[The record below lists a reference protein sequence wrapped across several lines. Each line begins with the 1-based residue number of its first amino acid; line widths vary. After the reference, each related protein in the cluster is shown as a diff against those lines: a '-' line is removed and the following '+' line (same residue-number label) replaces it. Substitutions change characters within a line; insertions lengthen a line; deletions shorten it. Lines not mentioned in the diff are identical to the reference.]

1 MPVLRMPG
9 LRLVAPRLLALFVV
23 AGCAVGPSYKRPQVD
38 VSPAWRAPSQSED
51 SVRSFFDSLA
61 SGKNLIAPPT
71 AAKADTPSGGA
82 TVRRSDWRASY
93 ETRPLDASIGVSW
106 AELIKDPALQ
116 ALIDTAVRNNREVH
130 VAIATIAEFR
140 AKYGVAK
147 GAYYPQINGVV
158 NAGREKVVFVPG
170 QSNAFNAIQVT
181 ANLQWE
187 LDFWGRLRR
196 NGQAAR
202 AEYLASEEGR
212 KSVVLTLV
220 SEVASAYLQLREL
233 DLDLEISE
241 RTLASRQQ
249 TLSLALRRY
258 QQGLISELD
267 VRQFESEV
275 DNSAVSIADFQRQI
289 AQQENALSVLVGHS
303 PAPIA
308 RGMSLTVVL
317 GTFVLPTE
325 LPADLI
331 ARRPDVRQAE
341 GAFVAA
347 NARIGAA
354 QAALFPTVSLSSQY
368 GRQGDKF
375 NNTFNQNGEIYQ
387 IFGGLSIP
395 LFRGGALRSELS
407 AARARA
413 DQARSSYEQAT
424 LVARR
429 EAEDA
434 FVGVRASRDQ
444 AVAQQRQVDALRRA
458 FDLAN
463 RRYQN
468 GVSSYLEVLD
478 AERNLFTSELALTKA
493 QREELVSGVQ
503 LYKALGGSWVE
514 TPATR

>member
-1 MPVLRMPG
+1 MPVLRK
-9 LRLVAPRLLALFVV
+9 VAPRLLALVVV
-23 AGCAVGPSYKRPQVD
+23 AGCAIGPNYKRPSVEAA
-38 VSPAWRAPSQSED
+38 PEWRTPSKSED
-51 SVRSFFDSLA
+51 SARTFFDSLA
-61 SGKNLIAPPT
+61 RGTNLIAPP
-71 AAKADTPSGGA
+71 AAAAADTPSGAA
-82 TVRRSDWRASY
+82 TVRRPDWRATYDS
-93 ETRPLDASIGVSW
+93 RAIDAKTGLGW
-106 AELIKDPALQ
+106 AELIKDTALV
-116 ALIDTAVRNNREVH
+116 ALIDTAVQNNRDVR
-130 VAIATIAEFR
+130 VAIATINEFR
-140 AKYGVAK
+140 AQYGVSK
-147 GAYYPQINGVV
+147 GAFYPQLDGKV
-158 NAGREKVVFVPG
+158 NAGREKIVFIPP
-170 QSNAFNAIQVT
+170 QSSTFNAIQVT

-196 NGQAAR
+196 NTQAAR

-212 KSVVLTLV
+212 RSVILTLV
-220 SEVASAYLQLREL
+220 SDVATGYLQLREL
-233 DLDLEISE
+233 DLDLEISQ
-241 RTLASRQQ
+241 RTLASRQE
-249 TLSLALRRY
+249 TLKLALRRF

-289 AQQENALSVLVGHS
+289 AQQENALSVLVGHA

-308 RGMSLTVVL
+308 RGQSLTSVL

-325 LPADLI
+325 LPAELI

-341 GAFVAA
+341 EAYVAA

-354 QAALFPTVSLSSQY
+354 EAALFPTVTVSGQY

-375 NNTFNQNGEIYQ
+375 NDTFNSNGEIYQ

-395 LFRGGALRSELS
+395 LFHGGALRGEIS
-407 AARARA
+407 AARARS
-413 DQARSSYEQAT
+413 DQARFAYEQAV

-434 FVGVRASRDQ
+434 FVGVRTSRDQ

-458 FDLAN
+458 YDLAN

-478 AERNLFTSELALTKA
+478 AQRNLFTSELALTQA
-493 QREELVSGVQ
+493 QRLELVSGVQ
-503 LYKALGGSWVE
+503 LYKALGGAWGEAAV
-514 TPATR
+514 AR

>member
-1 MPVLRMPG
+1 MPVLRK
-9 LRLVAPRLLALFVV
+9 VVPRLLALLVV
-23 AGCAVGPSYKRPQVD
+23 AGCAVGPNYKRPQVETA
-38 VSPAWRAPSQSED
+38 PAWRAPSKSED

-71 AAKADTPSGGA
+71 AAPADTPLGA
-82 TVRRSDWRASY
+82 ASVRRPDWRASY
-93 ETRPLDASIGVSW
+93 ESRAIDATAGLGW

-116 ALIDTAVRNNREVH
+116 ALIDTAVRNNRDVR
-130 VAIATIAEFR
+130 VAVATIAEFR
-140 AKYGVAK
+140 AEYGVAK
-147 GAYYPQINGVV
+147 GSYYPRIDVAASG
-158 NAGREKVVFVPG
+158 GREKIVVVPG
-170 QSNAFNAIQVT
+170 TTEAFNSVQIT

-196 NGQAAR
+196 QSQAAR
-202 AEYLASEEGR
+202 ADYLASEEGR
-212 KSVVLTLV
+212 RSVVLTLV
-220 SEVASAYLQLREL
+220 SDVATAYLQLREL
-233 DLDLEISE
+233 DLDLEISQ

-289 AQQENALSVLVGHS
+289 AQQENSLSVLVGHA
-303 PAPIA
+303 PAAIA
-308 RGMSLTVVL
+308 RGQSLTDVL
-317 GTFVLPTE
+317 GTFVLPTD

-341 GAFVAA
+341 EALVAA
-347 NARIGAA
+347 NARVGVS
-354 QAALFPTVSLSSQY
+354 QAALFPTVSLTSQY
-368 GRQGDKF
+368 GTQGDKLS
-375 NNTFNQNGEIYQ
+375 NTFQKNGEIYQ

-395 LFRGGALRSELS
+395 LFHGGALRSELS

-413 DQARSSYEQAT
+413 DQARFSYEQAT

-434 FVGVRASRDQ
+434 FVGVRTSRDQ

-478 AERNLFTSELALTKA
+478 AERNLFTSELALTQA
-493 QREELVSGVQ
+493 QRQELVSGVQ
-503 LYKALGGSWVE
+503 LYKALGGAWAES
-514 TPATR
+514 PATR